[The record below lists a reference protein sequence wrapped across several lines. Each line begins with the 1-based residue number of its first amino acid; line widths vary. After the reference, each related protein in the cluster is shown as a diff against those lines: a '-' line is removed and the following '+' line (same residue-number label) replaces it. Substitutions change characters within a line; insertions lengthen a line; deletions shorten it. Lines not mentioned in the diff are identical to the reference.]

1 MYNIGGDVMNNDTQI
16 MKGILEGCILKIAE
30 EEEIYGYKMVEL
42 LNEFRFEVNEA
53 TVYPI
58 LTRLQNKGKLK
69 VEKRPSPLGP
79 MRKYYFLTDLG
90 RESLIEFQDTWNR
103 IKNIVN
109 KVLEEDDYD
118 K

>member
-1 MYNIGGDVMNNDTQI
+1 MNNDTQI

-30 EEEIYGYKMVEL
+30 KEEIYGYKMVEL
-42 LNEFRFEVNEA
+42 LNKFGFEVNEA

-58 LTRLQNKGKLK
+58 LTRLQNKGILD

-90 RESLIEFQDTWNR
+90 KESLNEFQDNWSR
-103 IKNIVN
+103 IKSVVN
-109 KVLEEDDYD
+109 KVLGGDYYD